1 MQTIQSAAKRCHA
14 YLKARPLLQRRAR
27 IAAIALL
34 ILLALFLA
42 LHPYGTKTYLVM
54 GIDNYGS
61 LDAVGRSDVMMLV
74 QLDFTRLRIS
84 TVTFARDMMIRDSRG
99 GTSKINTIARTSG
112 EDALVE
118 SIEQNFGV
126 RIDGWFRVNFA
137 SVVQLVD
144 AIGGAKVEL
153 TSKEASYIDS
163 TIGKYD
169 DHPLSEGVCQ
179 LNGAQ
184 ALCYARCRKL
194 DNDIGRGQRQ
204 SKLMAA
210 MVQSTRHMTMANV
223 VSVFSSLKHVWR
235 SSLSGAQQVSLLGK
249 AIWLRGA
256 KVSSVGVPFEGT
268 WSYGDG
274 GIKAN
279 IEKNRSMLLDALGL
293 PDAVTQ

>member
-27 IAAIALL
+27 IAAIVLL

-223 VSVFSSLKHVWR
+223 VSVFRSLKHVWR

>member
-27 IAAIALL
+27 IAAIVLL

>member
-1 MQTIQSAAKRCHA
+1 MQTIQSATQRCLA
-14 YLKARPLLQRRAR
+14 YLKAHKKAR
-27 IAAIALL
+27 IAVIVLL
-34 ILLALFLA
+34 VLLALTLV

-61 LDAVGRSDVMMLV
+61 LDEVGRSDVMMLV

-84 TVTFARDMMIRDSRG
+84 TVTFARDMIIKDSRG

-126 RIDGWFRVNFA
+126 HIDGWFRVNFS

-153 TSKEASYIDS
+153 TSKEAGYIDN

-169 DHPLSEGVCQ
+169 DHPLGEGICQ

-210 MVQSTRHMTMANV
+210 MVQSTKHMTMANV
-223 VSVFSSLKHVWR
+223 VSVFSSLKHMWR
-235 SSLSGAQQVSLLGK
+235 SSLSGAQQLSLLGK
-249 AIWLRGA
+249 AVWLRGA

-293 PDAVTQ
+293 PDTVTQ

>member
-223 VSVFSSLKHVWR
+223 VSVFRSLKHVWR